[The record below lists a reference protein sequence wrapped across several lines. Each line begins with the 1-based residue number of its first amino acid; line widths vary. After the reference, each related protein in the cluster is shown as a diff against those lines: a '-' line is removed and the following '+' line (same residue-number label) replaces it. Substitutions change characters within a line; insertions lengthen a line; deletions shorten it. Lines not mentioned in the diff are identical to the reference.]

1 MRLHPKITIALL
13 LLLLT
18 SCTQTPNPDRHAN
31 AAIPAATER
40 QGDASQETAFTAR
53 SVAVRERLASQDLA
67 ELDRWWR
74 RENIG
79 DPHKYLL
86 PAILAKLSLDDGK
99 ERDRIWEYWLQLERE
114 RPDLY
119 HFRSLF
125 DTRIFFLS
133 RDELPPDVETAYR
146 SMLASPRAKE
156 WSEGGTEN
164 HISQQFLSGLALM
177 DGSGFPIA
185 YPHHRATHEA
195 WLRAELNKF
204 LTIGQGE
211 FHSSTYYGYTIGSLL
226 NLYDFAE
233 TPELRELA
241 RGMLDWLAANT
252 ALRQSWGT
260 TGGAESRGFDRGTW
274 ETGLSAVAWIWWG
287 DDDAGEI
294 ARVAERM
301 PTNAARLA
309 LLAGLSGYR
318 PPQQLRSLAR
328 KEVPLP
334 FLAQGSHPI
343 YYGYRDGNQFWETFY
358 ATEDYTV
365 GTLLDD
371 SRSYQVQGTIRAQH
385 ATYKLV
391 VRDDAKSDR
400 QNAVIS
406 LAGTYHSPMATGRS
420 PGDRYLQGRS
430 ATIFQLILNPQDI
443 AAGVPERSHLVLPQ
457 RYGEPKRHGDWYI
470 WQIENTW
477 LCARS
482 WGDSIELESPVD
494 GGKEDYQA
502 LVARGKRTAWVVDVA
517 RVADYPDLAALQNAL
532 DRTELDDRN
541 WESAGRLVYRGLEGD
556 LLEMDYAAS
565 AAYSRG
571 KINGEERVLENWD
584 VLKSPY
590 VNQKLDSGILEV
602 SDPQLGSWKLRGT
615 VTGVS
620 NQ

>member
-1 MRLHPKITIALL
+1 MNARYTILPCPLISPYPRPLIYSNLPMRFHPTSTIAFL

-18 SCTQTPNPDRHAN
+18 GCTEPPDRDRLPQAN
-31 AAIPAATER
+31 AAIPATDER
-40 QGDASQETAFTAR
+40 RGDAIQETAFAAR
-53 SVAVRERLASQDLA
+53 SLAVREQLASQDLA
-67 ELDRWWR
+67 ELDSWWR

-86 PAILAKLSLDDGK
+86 PAILAQLSLDGDDEK
-99 ERDRIWEYWLQLERE
+99 ERDRIWDYWLQLERE

-125 DTRIFFLS
+125 DTRIFFLF
-133 RDELPPDVETAYR
+133 RDELPPEVEAAYR
-146 SMLASPRAKE
+146 TMLAVPRADE
-156 WSEGGTEN
+156 WNEGGTEN
-164 HISQQFLSGLALM
+164 HISQQFLSGLTLM
-177 DGSGFPIA
+177 DGSGFPVA
-185 YPHHRATHEA
+185 YPHQRATHEA

-233 TPELRELA
+233 TPHLRQLA
-241 RGMLDWLAANT
+241 GGMLDWLAANT

-287 DDDAGEI
+287 DEDPEEI
-294 ARVAERM
+294 TRVAERM
-301 PTNAARLA
+301 PKNAARLA

-334 FLAQGSHPI
+334 FLAQGSHPV
-343 YYGYRDGNQFWETFY
+343 YYGYREGNQFWETFY

-365 GTLLDD
+365 GTLLDA

-391 VRDDAKSDR
+391 VRDRDGMENGQ

-430 ATIFQLILNPQDI
+430 ATILQLILNSQDI
-443 AAGVPERSHLVLPQ
+443 AAGVPARSHLVLPQ
-457 RYGEPKRHGDWYI
+457 RYGEPQRHGDWYF

-477 LCARS
+477 LCARP
-482 WGDSIELESPVD
+482 WGDSIEL
-494 GGKEDYQA
+494 
-502 LVARGKRTAWVVDVA
+502 
-517 RVADYPDLAALQNAL
+517 
-532 DRTELDDRN
+532 
-541 WESAGRLVYRGLEGD
+541 
-556 LLEMDYAAS
+556 
-565 AAYSRG
+565 
-571 KINGEERVLENWD
+571 
-584 VLKSPY
+584 
-590 VNQKLDSGILEV
+590 
-602 SDPQLGSWKLRGT
+602 
-615 VTGVS
+615 
-620 NQ
+620 